1 MVLYCFSGLKFKCF
15 YIAQLNIEKIQEGVK
30 KGIFIGIVHF
40 LEVVEFQEILSGKYI
55 NNSTVEDCLMNVNS
69 LEPLRL

>member
-1 MVLYCFSGLKFKCF
+1 MVLYYFSGLKFKCF

-69 LEPLRL
+69 LEPLGL